1 VNRDRPDPKDHKGLQ
16 VNRDLLD
23 RQVLLVLQDRQVLL
37 DQLAKRGVLR
47 EDTNLTYYST
57 DTRLF
62 LLF

>member
-1 VNRDRPDPKDHKGLQ
+1 VDLKDRPDLKEKQDLK
-16 VNRDLLD
+16 DLLVH
-23 RQVLLVLQDRQVLL
+23 RARQVLL